1 MNEVT
6 VLSEELKIHGA
17 KIKMSK
23 NRIGQEIIEIGRELA
38 EAKEKCKHGEWL
50 LFLEQECEFAQQT
63 ANEYIRI
70 FHEFSNHRLSGDLG
84 QKALLFL
91 TTLSDEQKEQQ
102 HELTTGTK
110 TIYDMNQQEVN
121 ELKKQL
127 EQAKKSEEIALK
139 HLEAAEN
146 KKPEVIEKV
155 VSVIPK
161 NLQKK
166 YEDMENKIE
175 TSKHRLKELEEENK
189 ILKIRKN
196 GSVDDDEQEK
206 QREKSLK
213 QQANIS
219 TYELIIE
226 INDFLKKSVLSSY
239 KLGAIANTESEV
251 KEEIREAV
259 KMLEDFVKNLKVS
272 IEGRIQ
278 I

>member
-6 VLSEELKIHGA
+6 GLSEELKIHGV

-23 NRIGQEIIEIGRELA
+23 NRIGQESIEIGRELT

-50 LFLEQECEFAQQT
+50 LFLEQECEISDSYAQKIMKI
-63 ANEYIRI
+63 YR
-70 FHEFSNHRLSGDLG
+70 EFSNAELIPHLG
-84 QKALLFL
+84 VQALHFL
-91 TTLSDEQKEQQ
+91 TTLSDEQKEQP

-110 TIYDMNQQEVN
+110 TIYEMNQQEVN
-121 ELKKQL
+121 ELKRQL
-127 EQAKKSEEIALK
+127 AQAQKSEKIALK
-139 HLEAAEN
+139 NLEAAEN
-146 KKPEVIEKV
+146 KKPEIVEKV

-166 YEDMENKIE
+166 YEDMENKFE
-175 TSKHRLKELEEENK
+175 TSKQRLKELEEENK

-196 GSVDDDEQEK
+196 GSVDNDEQEK
-206 QREKSLK
+206 QREKALK

-226 INDFLKKSVLSSY
+226 INEFLKKSVLSSY
-239 KLGAIANTESEV
+239 KIGAIANTESEV

-259 KMLEDFVKNLKVS
+259 KMLEDFVKNLKVG